1 MDNTDLSLLM
11 SFADF
16 LNGLSRKYS
25 VVLYNNGKS
34 LDLIDINGYPLC

>member
-1 MDNTDLSLLM
+1 M

-34 LDLIDINGYPLC
+34 LYFIDMRFILL